1 MGVNA
6 DERPATPARR
16 ARRSVRATGRGTT
29 VLRSKLDPPRPGPDR
44 VRRPRLVA
52 QLDAAAGL
60 PLTVVSAPPGFGKT
74 TLLSQWVGTRPPGS
88 TAWVTLDEDDNDPVR
103 LWSHVCAALGVEGP
117 LPEDPPDRP
126 AASVVLVA
134 AALNDTE
141 ARGVERV
148 LVLDDYHLV
157 TDPACHERVR
167 FLVEHL
173 PAPLHVVIAS
183 RRDPPLPLARMRASG
198 TLGEVRARDLRMVRE
213 ESRQLI
219 DLNGVSLSAGDVGR
233 LHEKTEGWAAGL
245 YLAVLS
251 LRGREDV
258 AAFMDA
264 FSGSNRH
271 IVDYLTS
278 EVLAAESPETTD
290 FLLRTSV
297 LDRMS
302 GPLCDSVLE
311 TSGSTARLRELERRN
326 VLVWA
331 IDDDLLWFRYHP
343 LLRDVLSFMLAE
355 QRPDEVAP
363 LHLRAARWWEGAGD
377 AERAVEHTLSARDSR
392 RAARLVGAHWL
403 ELAGTRG
410 AAPVIDRWLER
421 LPPALVL
428 DDPGLCLT
436 RAVLEEARGAPRRVV
451 ERWLEA
457 AERNPERP
465 PDATPLPFGTDSVL
479 LESALVRAASDGQ
492 DVGRRLSSATR
503 AARLARDV
511 GPFARALAGTHLA
524 YAQWQAG
531 RHADA
536 LATAQAAMAEDG
548 ARALPLPTAILHAIC
563 SLSMASLGDD
573 AGADE
578 EARAAFARMNAHG
591 HRDTAQAT
599 VVWLAHGTACARR
612 GALEQAEE
620 ALRHAVALAEGP
632 NLALDRAHA
641 LLALAA
647 VLKARSDVGSA
658 ALAVAQAR
666 RIVSGTVDPGPLRRL
681 AAASRAR
688 SDAALAEPISDGEM
702 RILRLLPSELTLRQ
716 VGERLFLSVNTVK
729 SHTRLL
735 YRKLDASSREEAV
748 ARARELRLI

>member
-6 DERPATPARR
+6 DKRPAAPAGSARR
-16 ARRSVRATGRGTT
+16 RTAATAGIT
-29 VLRSKLDPPRPGPDR
+29 VLRSKIEPPRLAPDR

-52 QLDAAAGL
+52 RLDAATAL
-60 PLTVVSAPPGFGKT
+60 PLTVVSAPPGFGKS
-74 TLLSQWVGTRPPGS
+74 TLLAQWAALRPPGA

-117 LPEDPPDRP
+117 LPQDPPDRP

-134 AALNDTE
+134 AALNDAD
-141 ARGVERV
+141 ARGEDRV
-148 LVLDDYHLV
+148 LVLDDFHLIGN
-157 TDPACHERVR
+157 PACHERVR

-219 DLNGVSLSAGDVGR
+219 DLNGVSLSAADVDR

-251 LRGREDV
+251 IRGRDDV

-278 EVLAAESPETTD
+278 EVLASESAETTD

-302 GPLCDSVLE
+302 GPLCDAVLE
-311 TSGSTARLRELERRN
+311 TTGSTGRLRELERRN

-355 QRPDEVAP
+355 QRPDEAAS
-363 LHLRAARWWEGAGD
+363 LHLRAAGWWEGAGD
-377 AERAVEHTLSARDSR
+377 AERAVEHTLAARDAR
-392 RAARLVGAHWL
+392 RAARLVGAHWR

-421 LPPALVL
+421 LPQAIVL
-428 DDPGLCLT
+428 GDPGLCLT

-457 AERNPERP
+457 AERNPNRP

-492 DVGRRLSSATR
+492 DVGRRLSSAVR

-536 LATAQAAMAEDG
+536 LGTARQAMAEDG

-573 AGADE
+573 SGADE
-578 EARAAFARMNAHG
+578 EARAAVARMNAHG

-620 ALRHAVALAEGP
+620 ALRHAVALADGP

-647 VLKARSDVGSA
+647 VLKGRADVGSA
-658 ALAVAQAR
+658 AMAVARAR
-666 RIVSGTVDPGPLRRL
+666 RIVSATADPGPLRRL

-688 SDAALAEPISDGEM
+688 GDTVLPEPISDGEM

-716 VGERLFLSVNTVK
+716 IGERLFLSVNTVK

-735 YRKLDASSREEAV
+735 YRKLDASSRQEAV

>member
-1 MGVNA
+1 
-6 DERPATPARR
+6 
-16 ARRSVRATGRGTT
+16 
-29 VLRSKLDPPRPGPDR
+29 
-44 VRRPRLVA
+44 
-52 QLDAAAGL
+52 
-60 PLTVVSAPPGFGKT
+60 
-74 TLLSQWVGTRPPGS
+74 
-88 TAWVTLDEDDNDPVR
+88 
-103 LWSHVCAALGVEGP
+103 
-117 LPEDPPDRP
+117 
-126 AASVVLVA
+126 
-134 AALNDTE
+134 
-141 ARGVERV
+141 
-148 LVLDDYHLV
+148 
-157 TDPACHERVR
+157 
-167 FLVEHL
+167 
-173 PAPLHVVIAS
+173 
-183 RRDPPLPLARMRASG
+183 
-198 TLGEVRARDLRMVRE
+198 
-213 ESRQLI
+213 
-219 DLNGVSLSAGDVGR
+219 
-233 LHEKTEGWAAGL
+233 
-245 YLAVLS
+245 
-251 LRGREDV
+251 
-258 AAFMDA
+258 
-264 FSGSNRH
+264 
-271 IVDYLTS
+271 
-278 EVLAAESPETTD
+278 
-290 FLLRTSV
+290 
-297 LDRMS
+297 
-302 GPLCDSVLE
+302 
-311 TSGSTARLRELERRN
+311 
-326 VLVWA
+326 
-331 IDDDLLWFRYHP
+331 
-343 LLRDVLSFMLAE
+343 
-355 QRPDEVAP
+355 
-363 LHLRAARWWEGAGD
+363 
-377 AERAVEHTLSARDSR
+377 
-392 RAARLVGAHWL
+392 

-421 LPPALVL
+421 LPQALVL